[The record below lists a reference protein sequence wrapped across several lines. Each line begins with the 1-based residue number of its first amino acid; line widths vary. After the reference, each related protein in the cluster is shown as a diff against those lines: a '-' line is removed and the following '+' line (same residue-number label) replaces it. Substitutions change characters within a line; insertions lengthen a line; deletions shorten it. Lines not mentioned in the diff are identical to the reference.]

1 MFSSNVDQPQ
11 DLPIDGRWEGPSGP
25 VLVEV
30 KRTSSVRDLRGALV
44 ALAYLVERDAS
55 ICAAVC
61 VVVKSRLSSARL
73 REELDRFRSVLR
85 PEIGARVHL
94 LADLGAAGAQGE
106 GRAAVDGLLAALP
119 DAFHAWLEQLLAAE
133 RQRGRSPSLPPRQG
147 VVAALAQLQLRKQPA
162 VTVKRLQELVG
173 ASYPTVAAALKDL
186 ADKGWLE
193 ESPERGVRL
202 RPLTAREWMDLARD
216 HARLRTLRVFTD
228 PTGLASPEQMLRR
241 LDRLKESGALPA
253 GVRIGGVL
261 GAARHFPDLDIT
273 AAPRLDLSTEADA
286 VLLARLIDAGLQPK
300 TRPEQR
306 VALAV
311 HASRE
316 PWVGAESGLTAG
328 ERTDDGPQPPERM
341 AGELE
346 CLADLI
352 EMGFTREAGEMAE
365 HLARRGKD
373 GGAEA

>member
-1 MFSSNVDQPQ
+1 MFSSNVNSLQ
-11 DLPIDGRWEGPSGP
+11 DPPIDGRWEGPSGA
-25 VLVEV
+25 VVVEV

-44 ALAYLVERDAS
+44 ALAYLVERDAL

-61 VVVKSRLSSARL
+61 VVVESRLSDARL

-94 LADLGAAGAQGE
+94 LADPGAQGE
-106 GRAAVDGLLAALP
+106 GRAAVDGLLAELP
-119 DAFHAWLEQLLAAE
+119 EAFHAWLERLLAAE

-228 PTGLASPEQMLRR
+228 PTGFASPEQMLRR
-241 LDRLKESGALPA
+241 LDRLKESGVLPP

-286 VLLARLIDAGLQPK
+286 ALLARLIDAGLQPK

-316 PWVGAESGLTAG
+316 PWLGAESGLTAG
-328 ERTDDGPQPPERM
+328 ERTDDGPQPPERV

-373 GGAEA
+373 GGAAAG

>member
-1 MFSSNVDQPQ
+1 MFSSNVNQPQ
-11 DLPIDGRWEGPSGP
+11 DPPVDGRWEGPSGP
-25 VLVEV
+25 ILIEV

-61 VVVKSRLSSARL
+61 VVVESRLSDARL
-73 REELDRFRSVLR
+73 SEELGRFRSVLR

-94 LADLGAAGAQGE
+94 LADPGAAGAQGE
-106 GRAAVDGLLAALP
+106 GRAAVDGSIAELP
-119 DAFHAWLEQLLAAE
+119 DAFHAWLEQLLTTE

-216 HARLRTLRVFTD
+216 HARLRTLRVFND

-241 LDRLKESGALPA
+241 LDRLKESGTLPA

-286 VLLARLIDAGLQPK
+286 ALLARLIDAGLQPK

-316 PWVGAESGLTAG
+316 PWVGAESGRTAG

-365 HLARRGKD
+365 HLARRGIR
-373 GGAEA
+373 AA